1 MLDLSHQRTDPA
13 ASRQSTTRGCGRASK
28 SEWAGRAPTDPAQGK
43 GPLKEGTCHREAW
56 EESWGRDKPSAMEK
70 KINVC
75 VYVHMCTYASLKA
88 PEQRAVALKSF
99 LLFGLL
105 WSLIPFKVNLAVV
118 HLKTIPI
125 LYCLPHTRSTPFLS
139 NSCLTSQLV
148 LQKLSSQ
155 LPEISIQELPSGAAA
170 HFHLGLAFVFVL

>member
-1 MLDLSHQRTDPA
+1 MAGPA
-13 ASRQSTTRGCGRASK
+13 NQSGLAGLPLTLHRA
-28 SEWAGRAPTDPAQGK
+28 K
-43 GPLKEGTCHREAW
+43 GPSRRAHVTGKRPG

-70 KINVC
+70 KISVC